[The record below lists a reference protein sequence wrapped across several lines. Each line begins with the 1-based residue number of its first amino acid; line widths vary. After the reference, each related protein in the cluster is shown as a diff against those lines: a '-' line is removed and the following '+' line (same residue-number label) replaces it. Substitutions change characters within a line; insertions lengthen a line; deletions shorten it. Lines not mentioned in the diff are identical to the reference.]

1 MELADHFDDIAGEYA
16 RLLLLLDMA
25 REKAT
30 MLGESEMASAL
41 HSAVHVTSARLMEL
55 TNEVMARRIISAE

>member
-30 MLGESEMASAL
+30 MLGESVMANDL
-41 HSAVHVTSARLMEL
+41 HTAVHETSSRLMDL
-55 TNEVMARRIISAE
+55 TNEVMARRIASAE